1 MKNTEARKT
10 AKSAIGFALVII
22 LLAATFFGLKVPY
35 GVEDVL
41 PQDTT
46 ETQAP
51 VENEPTNEETQAPA
65 TEAPKTDDNVAQ
77 EPNTDKPEGEN
88 ADKEAPVEDTKEN
101 VSTDS
106 ATDEAVKD
114 NVDNSGETNV
124 AEPTED
130 ETTATE
136 GDVEN
141 A

>member
-10 AKSAIGFALVII
+10 AKTAIGFILVLV

-35 GVEDVL
+35 GVEDVV

-51 VENEPTNEETQAPA
+51 VENEPTNEETQA
-65 TEAPKTDDNVAQ
+65 TEAPKADDNVAQ
-77 EPNTDKPEGEN
+77 EPNTDKSESEN
-88 ADKEAPVEDTKEN
+88 VDKEAPVEDTNEN

-106 ATDEAVKD
+106 ATDETVND

-130 ETTATE
+130 ETTAAE